1 LLREKDPK
9 RYKWEQPSKLLDK
22 KYDYKSTR
30 QTGSHIRLTTQI
42 NGEHHITIP
51 NHDPIKLGTLSAIL
65 SDIAV
70 HQKKTKE
77 QVINEL
83 F

>member
-1 LLREKDPK
+1 MSGTDLV
-9 RYKWEQPSKLLDK
+9 KLHG
-22 KYDYKSTR
+22 KSYGYIPTR
-30 QTGSHIRLTTQI
+30 QTGIHIRLTTQI

-51 NHDPIKLGTLSAIL
+51 DHHPIKIGTLSAIL
-65 SDIAV
+65 SDIAG
-70 HQKKTKE
+70 HQQKTKE

>member
-1 LLREKDPK
+1 MKKIPRDISGTDLV
-9 RYKWEQPSKLLDK
+9 KLLG
-22 KYDYKSTR
+22 KSYGYIPTR

-51 NHDPIKLGTLSAIL
+51 DHHPIKIGTLSAIL
-65 SDIAV
+65 SDIAG
-70 HQKKTKE
+70 HQQKTKE
-77 QVINEL
+77 QVITEL